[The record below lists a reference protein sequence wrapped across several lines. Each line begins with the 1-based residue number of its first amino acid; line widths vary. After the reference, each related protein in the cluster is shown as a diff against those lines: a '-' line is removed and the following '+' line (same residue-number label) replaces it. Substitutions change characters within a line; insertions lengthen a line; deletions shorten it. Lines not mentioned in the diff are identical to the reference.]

1 MASIEILREEVKE
14 YIQHADEKIVKMVHA
29 MLETDVENDW
39 WVRMP
44 DAVRAGVEAA
54 IKEADEDK
62 LIPHEEAKKR
72 YRKWLTK

>member
-39 WVRMP
+39 WERMP
-44 DAVRAGVEAA
+44 DAVKADVEAA
-54 IKEADEDK
+54 IKEADEGK